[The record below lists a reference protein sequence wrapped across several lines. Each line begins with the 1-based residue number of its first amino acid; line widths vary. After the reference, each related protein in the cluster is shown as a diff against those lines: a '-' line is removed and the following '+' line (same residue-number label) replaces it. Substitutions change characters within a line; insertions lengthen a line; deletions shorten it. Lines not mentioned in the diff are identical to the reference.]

1 VLKIRNLCAS
11 YDEIN
16 VLNNVNF
23 KVGEKEII
31 SIIGSNGAGKSTLVN
46 CISGIIRNKIG
57 EIEFMGKRIDQFPPD
72 EIVNFGLIQVPEGRL
87 LFSEMSVMDNLD
99 LGCYKS
105 KVRKY
110 REKNLER
117 VFKLFPILEKRQ
129 KQIAKTLSGGE
140 QQMLAIARAY
150 MSMPKLLMMDEP
162 SLGLAP
168 IILDRVFEI
177 IQEMNNEGITI
188 LLIEQNI
195 SRTLAISDRGYVLE
209 NGRITLEGTGKELLK
224 NKYVKIAYLGI

>member
-1 VLKIRNLCAS
+1 VLKIRNLCAF

-16 VLNNVNF
+16 VLNDVNL
-23 KVGEKEII
+23 KVGEKEVI

-46 CISGIIRNKIG
+46 CISGIIKNKTG

-72 EIVNFGLIQVPEGRL
+72 EIVNFSLIQVPEGRL
-87 LFSEMSVMDNLD
+87 LFPNMSVMENLD
-99 LGCYKS
+99 LGCYNPKA
-105 KVRKY
+105 RKY
-110 REKNLER
+110 RKKNLER
-117 VFKLFPILEKRQ
+117 VFKLFPILKERQ

-150 MSMPKLLMMDEP
+150 MSMPKLLMLDEP

-177 IQEMNNEGITI
+177 IQEMNDEGITI
-188 LLIEQNI
+188 LLIEQNL
-195 SRTLAISDRGYVLE
+195 SRALAISDKGYVLE